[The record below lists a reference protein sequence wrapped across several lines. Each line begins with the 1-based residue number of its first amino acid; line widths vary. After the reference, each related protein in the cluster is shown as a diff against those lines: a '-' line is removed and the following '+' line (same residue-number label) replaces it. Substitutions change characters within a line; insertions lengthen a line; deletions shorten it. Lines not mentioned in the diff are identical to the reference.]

1 MTVTPA
7 AWSWGNIL
15 LTLLASSQQKGHPMC
30 RMKTTRPFPS
40 PTISLTVTSAPI
52 AGVSNL
58 RDGAI
63 AVRSALSPEAD
74 WVQATSALVVSA
86 VLSCCADSDSNAGE
100 REALVARFADA
111 FTVHCRDPD
120 ARGATPLN
128 EKPAAGSSNCP
139 AMRPSSSVIRI
150 LVHEALLRGQRFIY
164 SVFTKDTLD
173 EKGQARDT
181 RVHVTL

>member
-1 MTVTPA
+1 MLTDVHVAT
-7 AWSWGNIL
+7 L

-58 RDGAI
+58 RDGTI

-74 WVQATSALVVSA
+74 WVQATSAVVVSA

-100 REALVARFADA
+100 RKALVARFADA

-120 ARGATPLN
+120 ARKATPLKA
-128 EKPAAGSSNCP
+128 KPAAGSSNCP
-139 AMRPSSSVIRI
+139 AMRPSSSMIRI
-150 LVHEALLRGQRFIY
+150 LVTSWFRSWHFCLG
-164 SVFTKDTLD
+164 
-173 EKGQARDT
+173 
-181 RVHVTL
+181 